1 MAKYVIVNADD
12 YGIAA
17 SVSQGIRESHQR
29 GIVTST
35 TVMIGMDN
43 AAEAVQQALKETPD
57 LALGLHLVVAGKAQK
72 PVLPPD
78 QIPTLVR
85 PDGFFYDH
93 PAWGEHAPSFNPDEM
108 MREVHAQFERFVAV
122 ANRLPTHLDSHY
134 HATYFH
140 PTAVE
145 AMRSLALKHHL
156 PLRHDRGVGQSIV
169 DGLPHPVSFYELD
182 HDQPIE
188 VLLSFLKTL
197 PEGEIVEL
205 CCHPGYSNDTLS
217 DIDNWTTVREIDLA
231 YVTDPRVQAVIASE
245 QITLCNFDVFKNRFV
260 GQDSPL

>member
-1 MAKYVIVNADD
+1 MAKYLIVNADD

-78 QIPTLVR
+78 QILTLVR

-122 ANRLPTHLDSHY
+122 ANRLPTQLDSHY

-140 PTAVE
+140 LTAGSGSVRGSRSNARYGVE
-145 AMRSLALKHHL
+145 RGAIDR
-156 PLRHDRGVGQSIV
+156 LRNRRRI
-169 DGLPHPVSFYELD
+169 
-182 HDQPIE
+182 PIMSGRTI
-188 VLLSFLKTL
+188 LWK
-197 PEGEIVEL
+197 IM
-205 CCHPGYSNDTLS
+205 H
-217 DIDNWTTVREIDLA
+217 WTGA
-231 YVTDPRVQAVIASE
+231 HSA
-245 QITLCNFDVFKNRFV
+245 F
-260 GQDSPL
+260 

>member
-1 MAKYVIVNADD
+1 MLIVNADD
-12 YGIAA
+12 YGRAA

-85 PDGFFYDH
+85 PDGVFYDH

-108 MREVHAQFERFVAV
+108 VREVHAQFERFVAV

-169 DGLPHPVSFYELD
+169 DGIPHPVSFYETVLEQD
-182 HDQPIE
+182 FAAFVLPPS
-188 VLLSFLKTL
+188 LLSSILVFSL
-197 PEGEIVEL
+197 PRLLVLVCPL
-205 CCHPGYSNDTLS
+205 CTKAGDRC
-217 DIDNWTTVREIDLA
+217 
-231 YVTDPRVQAVIASE
+231 
-245 QITLCNFDVFKNRFV
+245 C
-260 GQDSPL
+260 

>member
-1 MAKYVIVNADD
+1 MAKYLIVNADD

-17 SVSQGIRESHQR
+17 SVSQGIRECHQR

-57 LALGLHLVVAGKAQK
+57 LALGLHVVVAGKAMK

-85 PDGFFYDH
+85 PDGLFYDN

-108 MREVHAQFERFVAV
+108 FREIQAQFERFVAV
-122 ANRLPTHLDSHY
+122 ANQLPTHLDSHY

-140 PTAVE
+140 PVAAE
-145 AMRSLALKHHL
+145 AMRSLALKHSL
-156 PLRHDRGVGQSIV
+156 PMRHDRGIGQSVLEGIQ
-169 DGLPHPVSFYELD
+169 HPVAFYELD

-188 VLLSFLKTL
+188 VLLSFLQNL
-197 PEGEIVEL
+197 HECEIIEL
-205 CCHPGYSNDTLS
+205 CCHPGYSNDTLFETDS
-217 DIDNWTTVREIDLA
+217 WTTVREIEIA
-231 YVTDPRVQAVIASE
+231 YLTDPRLQAVIASE
-245 QITLCNFDVFKNRFV
+245 QITLCNFDVFKK
-260 GQDSPL
+260 

>member
-1 MAKYVIVNADD
+1 MAKYLIVNADD

-43 AAEAVQQALKETPD
+43 AAGALQQALKETPD
-57 LALGLHLVVAGKAQK
+57 LALGLHLG
-72 PVLPPD
+72 
-78 QIPTLVR
+78 
-85 PDGFFYDH
+85 
-93 PAWGEHAPSFNPDEM
+93 
-108 MREVHAQFERFVAV
+108 FVAV

-169 DGLPHPVSFYELD
+169 DGIPHPVSFYELD

-217 DIDNWTTVREIDLA
+217 EIDNWTTVREIDLA

>member
-1 MAKYVIVNADD
+1 MAKYLIVNADD

-17 SVSQGIRESHQR
+17 SVSQGIRECHQL

-57 LALGLHLVVAGKAQK
+57 LALGLHLAVAGKGIK

-85 PDGFFYDH
+85 PDGLFFDN
-93 PAWGEHAPSFNPDEM
+93 PAWGEHAASFNPDEM
-108 MREVHAQFERFVAV
+108 SREIHAQFERFVAV
-122 ANRLPTHLDSHY
+122 AAQLPTHLDSHY

-145 AMRSLALKHHL
+145 AMRSLALEHHL
-156 PLRHDRGVGQSIV
+156 PMRHDRGIGPSIV
-169 DGLPHPVSFYELD
+169 EGIPHPSAFYELD

-188 VLLSFLKTL
+188 VMLNFLQTL
-197 PEGEIVEL
+197 PDDEIIEL
-205 CCHPGYSNDTLS
+205 CCHPGYSNDTL
-217 DIDNWTTVREIDLA
+217 IEADNWTTVREIDMA
-231 YVTDPRVQAVIASE
+231 YMTDPRVQEVIASE
-245 QITLCNFDVFKNRFV
+245 QITLCNFDVFKK
-260 GQDSPL
+260 

>member
-1 MAKYVIVNADD
+1 MTKYLIVNADD
-12 YGIAA
+12 YGMAA

-43 AAEAVQQALKETPD
+43 AAEAVQQALKETPE
-57 LALGLHLVVAGKAQK
+57 LALGLHLVVAGKAMK

-85 PDGFFYDH
+85 SDGLFYDN
-93 PAWGEHAPSFNPDEM
+93 PAWGEQAPAFNPDEM
-108 MREVHAQFERFVAV
+108 MREIHAQFDRFVAV
-122 ANRLPTHLDSHY
+122 VNRLPTHIDSHY

-156 PLRHDRGVGQSIV
+156 PLRHDRGVGQSVLEGIQHTSV
-169 DGLPHPVSFYELD
+169 FYELD

-188 VLLSFLKTL
+188 VLLNLLQTL
-197 PEGEIVEL
+197 PDGEIVEL
-205 CCHPGYSNDTLS
+205 CCHPGYSNDTLF
-217 DIDNWTTVREIDLA
+217 DTDPWTTVREIELA
-231 YVTDPRVQAVIASE
+231 YLTDPRVRAVIESE
-245 QITLCNFDVFKNRFV
+245 QITLCTFDVFKK
-260 GQDSPL
+260 

>member
-1 MAKYVIVNADD
+1 MAKYLIVNADD

-43 AAEAVQQALKETPD
+43 AVEAVQQALKETPD
-57 LALGLHLVVAGKAQK
+57 LALGLHLVVAGKAMK

-85 PDGFFYDH
+85 PDGLFYDN
-93 PAWGEHAPSFNPDEM
+93 PAWPERAPSFNPDEM
-108 MREVHAQFERFVAV
+108 IREIHAQFDRFVAV
-122 ANRLPTHLDSHY
+122 ANKLPTHLDSHY

-140 PTAVE
+140 PVSLE
-145 AMRSLALKHHL
+145 AMWSLARKHNL
-156 PLRHDRGVGQSIV
+156 PIRHDRGVSAPAPEGI
-169 DGLPHPVSFYELD
+169 PYPAAFYELD
-182 HDQPIE
+182 HDQPID
-188 VLLSFLKTL
+188 VLLNFLETL

-205 CCHPGYSNDTLS
+205 CCHPGYSNDTLF
-217 DIDNWTTVREIDLA
+217 DIDSWTTVREIDLA
-231 YVTDPRVQAVIASE
+231 YVTDPRVRAVIASQ
-245 QITLCNFDVFKNRFV
+245 QITLCNFEVFKK
-260 GQDSPL
+260 